1 MVKHVKK
8 AQLAGSFPNH
18 DEDGVKKVKNL
29 PHRSR
34 SHSMNE

>member
-18 DEDGVKKVKNL
+18 DEDSVQKIKRL
-29 PHRSR
+29 
-34 SHSMNE
+34 SHQ